1 MPIAAP
7 PLIAIRHTPVLGGQG
22 ICYGGNTDLEVADRE
37 VADAARRLRLAI
49 PDWPIVSSPL
59 QRCRRLAEA
68 TARGFRIAPSPSRGV
83 PASPL
88 PMAAARALPRG
99 VQVDARI
106 AELHFGDWEGQAWSV
121 ISREHRDEWAAN
133 PSGYRIP
140 GGESHL
146 DLEARVTKALAELTA
161 PTIWFTHA
169 GVIRALHHLL
179 SGIDHRE
186 ALRRPVPY
194 ATPVRF

>member
-1 MPIAAP
+1 MPISAP

-22 ICYGGNTDLEVADRE
+22 ICYGGKTDLEVADRE

-59 QRCRRLAEA
+59 QRCHRLAEA

-88 PMAAARALPRG
+88 PIAAARKMPRS
-99 VQVDARI
+99 VRVDARL
-106 AELHFGDWEGQAWSV
+106 AELDFGHWEGQAWST
-121 ISREHRDEWAAN
+121 ISREHRDAWSVNPAA
-133 PSGYRIP
+133 YCIP

-146 DLEARVTKALAELTA
+146 DLEARVTAALAEMTE
-161 PTIWFTHA
+161 PTVWFTHA

-179 SGIDHRE
+179 SDIDHHE